1 MSTSRFFMK
10 NLRNGKVEDYDFGH
24 SFLES
29 VAKVIEK
36 KVSARREVYGIQ
48 AKNTEDMNNDK
59 SRGIENELRN
69 MKLAIKDLENKILSK
84 LK

>member
-1 MSTSRFFMK
+1 MK
-10 NLRNGKVEDYDFGH
+10 TLRNGKVEDYDFGH

-69 MKLAIKDLENKILSK
+69 MKLAIKELENKILSK